1 MNLVTKPKPH
11 QKSSKTPSSN
21 ESETSG
27 ETATDTNSIDNSE
40 SDINYIS
47 FENSNKDLIEN
58 CDSVNETLPSMN
70 DQNMSS
76 IPESNRKI
84 TDVSEDNT
92 LNIEISVGQSKR
104 VKLDSDQQNDSIPA
118 KEHKLLF
125 VNSCENSAEFT
136 DLQNEESDNLK
147 DKSLNKK
154 IMKSSDNS
162 NQNCDPIS
170 GNIDVRNEETIPLAL
185 SQIQAYDILICGN
198 CRTFFTSL
206 PLFIQHKR
214 SSKCRL
220 RFVCHCHQK

>member
-1 MNLVTKPKPH
+1 MTKPKPH

-27 ETATDTNSIDNSE
+27 ETATDINSIDNSE

-47 FENSNKDLIEN
+47 FENSNKDLIGN
-58 CDSVNETLPSMN
+58 CDSVNETLLSMN

-84 TDVSEDNT
+84 TDISEDNT
-92 LNIEISVGQSKR
+92 ISVGQSKR
-104 VKLDSDQQNDSIPA
+104 VKLDSDQQNDSIPN
-118 KEHKLLF
+118 KEHKHLF
-125 VNSCENSAEFT
+125 VNSCENSAEF
-136 DLQNEESDNLK
+136 EESDDLK
-147 DKSLNKK
+147 DKSVNKK
-154 IMKSSDNS
+154 IMKSSDNMY
-162 NQNCDPIS
+162 NNNKNCDPIS
-170 GNIDVRNEETIPLAL
+170 GIIDVTNEETIPLAL

-198 CRTFFTSL
+198 CRTLFTSL

>member
-1 MNLVTKPKPH
+1 VNLVTKPKPH

-21 ESETSG
+21 ESETSA
-27 ETATDTNSIDNSE
+27 ETTTDTNSIDNSE

-47 FENSNKDLIEN
+47 FENSNKDLIGN
-58 CDSVNETLPSMN
+58 CDSVNATLLSMD

-76 IPESNRKI
+76 ISESNRKI
-84 TDVSEDNT
+84 ADISEENT
-92 LNIEISVGQSKR
+92 LNLSVGQFKR
-104 VKLDSDQQNDSIPA
+104 VKLDSDQQNDSIPN
-118 KEHKLLF
+118 KELKLLF

-136 DLQNEESDNLK
+136 DSQNEESDDLK

-154 IMKSSDNS
+154 IMKSSDNLYN
-162 NQNCDPIS
+162 NQNCDPIL
-170 GNIDVRNEETIPLAL
+170 GNEETIPLAL

-198 CRTFFTSL
+198 CRTLFTSL

-220 RFVCHCHQK
+220 RFVCHCHRK